1 MAPFNP
7 SVIHIDTDSDN
18 RRRPL
23 SIKQTT
29 PLLETVFFNF
39 QTNRERKIENKKF
52 GDHKKVSSVFTQYV
66 CLCVCVYMCVCV
78 FVCLLA
84 LYRRHRLT

>member
-1 MAPFNP
+1 MVIVISSLWKMAPFNP
-7 SVIHIDTDSDN
+7 SVIHIDTDSEN
-18 RRRPL
+18 RRHPL

-52 GDHKKVSSVFTQYV
+52 GDH
-66 CLCVCVYMCVCV
+66 
-78 FVCLLA
+78 
-84 LYRRHRLT
+84 